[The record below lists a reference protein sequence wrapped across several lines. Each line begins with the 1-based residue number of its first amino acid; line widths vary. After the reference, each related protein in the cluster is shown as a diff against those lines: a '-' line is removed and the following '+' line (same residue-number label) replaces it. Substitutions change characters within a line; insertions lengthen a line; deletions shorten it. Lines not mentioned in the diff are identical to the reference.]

1 MHNTKGNV
9 ALRNI
14 SREKCIFMILCS
26 IQNRS
31 SSPFL
36 SLITFLNWQFSSCS
50 YKMVLVKKECYL
62 KTQGSSQIN
71 CLPVKEGTS
80 TCRPLVH
87 VINTWLTIFS
97 LVNSRWWCDVSRHQ
111 SYMEIGIALH
121 CNVAA

>member
-1 MHNTKGNV
+1 MHKTKGDV
-9 ALRNI
+9 ELMNI
-14 SREKCIFMILCS
+14 GREKRISMILCS

-36 SLITFLNWQFSSCS
+36 SLITFLNCQFSSCS

-62 KTQGSSQIN
+62 MTQGSSQIN

-87 VINTWLTIFS
+87 VINTWLTILHFF
-97 LVNSRWWCDVSRHQ
+97 
-111 SYMEIGIALH
+111 IG
-121 CNVAA
+121 